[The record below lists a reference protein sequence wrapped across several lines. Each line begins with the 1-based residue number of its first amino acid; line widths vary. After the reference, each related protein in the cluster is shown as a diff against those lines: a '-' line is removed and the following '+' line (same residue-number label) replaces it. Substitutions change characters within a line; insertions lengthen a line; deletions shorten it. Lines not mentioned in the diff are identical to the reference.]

1 MFDNDFFE
9 KWLDKQAE
17 AAQEKI
23 TNQESLSQN
32 DMLVLVLKAQSSHI
46 HHLGKNLHE
55 EIFALRQDMD
65 RRFEQVDRRF
75 EQIEKRFEASD
86 KRFEQMHQQSQQQFQ
101 LTIART
107 DSLMKWSI
115 GTTLVVG
122 GLIIAA
128 IRFFG

>member
-1 MFDNDFFE
+1 MFDNNFFE

-23 TNQESLSQN
+23 ANQESLSQN
-32 DMLVLVLKAQSSHI
+32 DMLVLVLKAQTNHI

-55 EIFALRQDMD
+55 EIVNLRQDMD
-65 RRFEQVDRRF
+65 RRFEQMEKRFEESDRRF
-75 EQIEKRFEASD
+75 EQMQE
-86 KRFEQMHQQSQQQFQ
+86 QSQQQFQ

-107 DSLMKWSI
+107 ESLMKRSI

>member
-1 MFDNDFFE
+1 MFDNNFFE

-23 TNQESLSQN
+23 ANQESLSQN
-32 DMLVLVLKAQSSHI
+32 DMLVLVLKAQTNHI

-55 EIFALRQDMD
+55 EIVTLRQDMY
-65 RRFEQVDRRF
+65 RRFEQVD
-75 EQIEKRFEASD
+75 
-86 KRFEQMHQQSQQQFQ
+86 KRFEQMYQQSQQQFQ

-107 DSLMKWSI
+107 ESLMKRSI

>member
-23 TNQESLSQN
+23 TSQESLSQN
-32 DMLVLVLKAQSSHI
+32 DMLVLVLKAQTNHI

-55 EIFALRQDMD
+55 EIVNLRQDMD
-65 RRFEQVDRRF
+65 RRFEQMEKRFEESDRRF
-75 EQIEKRFEASD
+75 EQMQE
-86 KRFEQMHQQSQQQFQ
+86 QSQRQFQ

-107 DSLMKWSI
+107 DSLMRWSI